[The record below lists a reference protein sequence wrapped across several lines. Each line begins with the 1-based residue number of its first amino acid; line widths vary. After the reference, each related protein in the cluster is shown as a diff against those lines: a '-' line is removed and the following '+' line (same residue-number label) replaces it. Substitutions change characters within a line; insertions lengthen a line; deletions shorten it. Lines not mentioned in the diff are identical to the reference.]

1 MARPQSGDFNN
12 YAQIYVDATT
22 GETVAELLA
31 NHSKVILD
39 FVEAISES
47 KASFSYADGKWTV
60 KQLLQHMIDT
70 ERIFS
75 YRAVTFARRDTVS
88 LFGFDENEYANAA
101 TAAHRTLIDLKKEF
115 SLLRQSTDLFLLS
128 LTDEDLTQIG
138 MASNHV
144 VTVNAIAFIIFGH
157 NLHHI
162 KILEDRYL

>member
-1 MARPQSGDFNN
+1 MSRPQSGDFSS
-12 YAQIYVDATT
+12 YAQTYVDATT
-22 GETVAELLA
+22 GETVNELVA

-39 FVEAISES
+39 FIEAIPES

-70 ERIFS
+70 ERIFN
-75 YRAVTFARRDTVS
+75 YRAVTFARQDTVS

-115 SLLRQSTDLFLLS
+115 SLLRQSTDLFLSS
-128 LTDEDLTQIG
+128 LTDEDLAQKG
-138 MASNHV
+138 MASNHII
-144 VTVNAIAFIIFGH
+144 TVNAIAFIIIGH

-162 KILEDRYL
+162 KILQDRYL

>member
-12 YAQIYVDATT
+12 YAQIYVDVTT

-144 VTVNAIAFIIFGH
+144 ITVNAIAFIIFGH

>member
-1 MARPQSGDFNN
+1 MSRPQSGDFNN

-162 KILEDRYL
+162 KILQDRYL

>member
-1 MARPQSGDFNN
+1 MSRPQSGDFNN
-12 YAQIYVDATT
+12 YAQIYVDVTT

-101 TAAHRTLIDLKKEF
+101 TAAHRTIMDLKKEF

-162 KILEDRYL
+162 KILQDRYL

>member
-22 GETVAELLA
+22 GENVVELLA

-162 KILEDRYL
+162 KILQDRYL